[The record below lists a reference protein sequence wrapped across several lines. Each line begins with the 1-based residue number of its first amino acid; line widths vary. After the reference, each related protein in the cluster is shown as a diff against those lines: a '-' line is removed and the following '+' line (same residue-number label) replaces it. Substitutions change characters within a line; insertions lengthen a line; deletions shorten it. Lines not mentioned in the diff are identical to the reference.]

1 MRFSIPC
8 GVVPALASLVALV
21 AIPAPAAFGEALAP
35 AGTEIAVNTYTIG
48 QQGFPEVAARPDGG
62 FVVTWEGNGNQ
73 DGDSWGVFRQVFEAD
88 GSPSG
93 GELQVNTTTAGTQW
107 DPSVGVDAAGN
118 FVIAWHGD
126 GGGQDFDVFAQ
137 RFGAD
142 GMPVGGELQVNTET
156 SGYQGNTT
164 VAMSTAGDFLVVWE
178 SDGQDGDEAGVYGQL
193 YDAAGATVG
202 GEVRIND
209 TTVGDQNDARVVST
223 DSGYAV
229 TWESFLQDGSEEATI
244 LRFLDA
250 TAAPDGGEIVVNT
263 EVLGDQED
271 AALAVDASGL
281 IAVVWES
288 TSQDGNGEGIFAQ
301 ILDADGA
308 SVGPEFQVN
317 AFTTGDQ
324 KNPRVAADGAG
335 GFVAVWTSEDQFDD
349 VSEEIYGRRLSADGA
364 VIGDEF
370 RVNTETSDDQ
380 DIPAISGGPGQQVL
394 VTWRS
399 FGAQDGSGAGV
410 FAQRFQIV
418 LFADGFESGDVSA
431 WSSVVQ

>member
-8 GVVPALASLVALV
+8 GVVPTLASLVALATV
-21 AIPAPAAFGEALAP
+21 PAPAAFAEALAP
-35 AGTEIAVNTYTIG
+35 AGTEIAVNSYTTG
-48 QQGFPEVAARPDGG
+48 QQGFPDVAARPDGG

-73 DGDSWGVFRQVFEAD
+73 DGDSWGVFRQVYNAD
-88 GSPSG
+88 GTPAG
-93 GELQVNTTTAGTQW
+93 GELQVNTTTTGTQW
-107 DPSVGVDAAGN
+107 DPSVGEDGAGN

-126 GGGQDFDVFAQ
+126 GAADFDVFAQ
-137 RFGAD
+137 RFTAD
-142 GMPVGGELQVNTET
+142 GVPAGGELQVNTVT

-164 VAMSTAGDFLVVWE
+164 VAMSTAGEFLVVWE
-178 SDGQDGDEAGVYGQL
+178 SDGQDGEEGGVYGQL
-193 YDAAGATVG
+193 FDAAGAALG
-202 GEVRIND
+202 SEVRIND
-209 TTVGDQNDARVVST
+209 TTARDQNDARVMAT

-250 TAAPDGGEIVVNT
+250 TAAPDGGEIVVNSQN
-263 EVLGDQED
+263 LGDQED

-288 TSQDGNGEGIFAQ
+288 TSQDGKGEGIFAQ
-301 ILDADGA
+301 ILDSDGA
-308 SVGPEFQVN
+308 AVGPEFQVN

-324 KNPRVAADGAG
+324 KNPRVAPDGAG

-364 VIGDEF
+364 VVGDEF

-380 DIPAISGGPGQQVL
+380 DVPAMAGGPGQQVL
-394 VTWRS
+394 VAWRS
-399 FGAQDGSGAGV
+399 FGGQDGSGAGV
-410 FAQRFQIV
+410 FAQRYQIV
-418 LFADGFESGDVSA
+418 LFADGFESGDLSA
-431 WSSVVQ
+431 WSSAVP